1 MSAVGAVV
9 QLSGAEARRL
19 ALAAQGFGGRR
30 PPKPAPAHVLRVA
43 DQVQAFQI
51 DTVNVLVR
59 AHYLPAYSRLGPY
72 PLAALDRLI
81 NVTHD
86 LVEVRDGHQASYV
99 PVGTEPL
106 LRWRRSD
113 AGRSGWRASVD
124 PAYIAAV
131 EQQVVEQGP
140 IGLSDLEDP
149 RRRAKLPPSEL
160 TIRRKDGKPYAESSL
175 RWGRPSD
182 GKTVLDGLLREG
194 RLALAGRRGHDR
206 LYDLVD
212 RVLPDAVRLAP
223 TPPPE
228 DARRELVARS
238 ARSLG
243 VATLAD
249 LASVF
254 LLKIGETRQAARQLV
269 ADGVLEEV
277 EVEGWKGPVFLDP
290 AVRAPTAID
299 ARALLGPFDSLTWS
313 RDRAARLF
321 GFEFT
326 FEIYVPEAKR
336 RFGYY
341 VLPFLLGDRLV
352 ARADLKADRAGS
364 TLVVAGAY
372 TEPDA
377 DRRAVADAL
386 RDELRQLASWLG
398 LERVDARGGRGD
410 LAATLVS
417 R

>member
-1 MSAVGAVV
+1 MTLPR
-9 QLSGAEARRL
+9 LSGDEARRL
-19 ALAAQGFGGRR
+19 ALAAQGFGARR
-30 PPKPAPAHVLRVA
+30 PAKPAASHLVRLVER
-43 DQVQAFQI
+43 VQALQI

-72 PLAALDRLI
+72 PMATLDRLT
-81 NVTHD
+81 NVTHE

-99 PVGTEPL
+99 PVSTVPF
-106 LRWRRSD
+106 LRWRRREE
-113 AGRSGWRASVD
+113 GRSAWRASVD
-124 PAYIAAV
+124 PAYAAAV
-131 EQQVVEQGP
+131 EQQVAERGP
-140 IGLSDLEDP
+140 LGLSDLDDP
-149 RRRAKLPPSEL
+149 RRRPKQAPSEL
-160 TIRRKDGKPYAESSL
+160 LIRRKDGKPYAESSL

-206 LYDLVD
+206 LYDLAE
-212 RVLPDAVRLAP
+212 RVLPDAVRLPPAP
-223 TPPPE
+223 PAD

-243 VATLAD
+243 VATVAD

-254 LLKIGETRQAARQLV
+254 LLKVGETRQAARRLV
-269 ADGVLEEV
+269 AEGVLEEV
-277 EVEGWKGPVFLDP
+277 EVDGWKDPAYLDP
-290 AVRAPTAID
+290 AVRLPEALE

-313 RDRAARLF
+313 RDRTARLF
-321 GFEFT
+321 GFDFT

-341 VLPFLLGDRLV
+341 VLPFLFGDRLV
-352 ARADLKADRAGS
+352 ARVDLKADRARS

-372 TEPDA
+372 AEPDT
-377 DRRAVADAL
+377 DRRTAAGPL
-386 RDELRQLASWLG
+386 GDELQQLAGWLG
-398 LERVDARGGRGD
+398 LEQVDASGGRGD
-410 LAATLVS
+410 LAAALVS